1 MHQISFLKAA
11 TLDFSIFFCPKYSGL
26 KMVCAFS
33 IFLKINTSQRISLTQ
48 KWINYMVTDVA
59 PKLESI

>member
-1 MHQISFLKAA
+1 MHEISFLKAE

-26 KMVCAFS
+26 KMLCAFS
-33 IFLKINTSQRISLTQ
+33 ILLKINTSQGISLTQ
-48 KWINYMVTDVA
+48 KWMNYVVTDVA

>member
-1 MHQISFLKAA
+1 MHQLSFLKAA

-26 KMVCAFS
+26 KMLCAFS
-33 IFLKINTSQRISLTQ
+33 ILLKISTSQEISLTK
-48 KWINYMVTDVA
+48 KWLNYMLIDVA

>member
-11 TLDFSIFFCPKYSGL
+11 TLDFSIFFCPKYTGL
-26 KMVCAFS
+26 KMLCAFS
-33 IFLKINTSQRISLTQ
+33 ILLKISTSQGISLTK
-48 KWINYMVTDVA
+48 KWLNYMVTDVA